1 MSLRRGIGI
10 LVVFLVLSGNLPGS
24 DQQELLQVRWS
35 ELKTLIGGKKVTL
48 QLAEGGKLEG
58 RIGTVNPASLAF
70 NVTKSSNLKDYP
82 KGRIRIPRETVSR
95 IEVRGLKENKAKR
108 IAATAG
114 TFVGTMMGS
123 MVAIAG
129 TEAGEPGDKY
139 YGSYA
144 ASIAISTG
152 VAILVNRALRPK
164 DITLIEIL
172 PDSTGA
178 RMPPH
183 TNKIES
189 STATAW
195 GEAPVPSLLELDE
208 PGSARLRRQARRDLM
223 RQGLPLD
230 LGSPPVQGVQA
241 GMGRPGDSVERLE

>member
-10 LVVFLVLSGNLPGS
+10 LVVFLMLSGNLPGS

-35 ELKTLIGGKKVTL
+35 ELKTLIGGKRVTL
-48 QLAEGGKLEG
+48 QLAGGARLEG

-82 KGRIRIPRETVSR
+82 KGRVRIPRETVSR
-95 IEVRGLKENKAKR
+95 IEVRGLKGNKGKR

-144 ASIAISTG
+144 ASIAISTA

-164 DITLIEIL
+164 DITLIRIL
-172 PDSTGA
+172 PDSPGA
-178 RMPPH
+178 GVPTPTHRDENSKRTPLGKALPH
-183 TNKIES
+183 SFYKES
-189 STATAW
+189 SS
-195 GEAPVPSLLELDE
+195 EQF
-208 PGSARLRRQARRDLM
+208 RRHARRAVM
-223 RQGLPLD
+223 RKDLPLD
-230 LGSPPVQGVQA
+230 LPRLPVSVNPVIQQ
-241 GMGRPGDSVERLE
+241 RPLYSH

>member
-24 DQQELLQVRWS
+24 DQQVLLQVRWS

-70 NVTKSSNLKDYP
+70 NVAKSSNLKDYP
-82 KGRIRIPRETVSR
+82 KGRIRIPRETLSR
-95 IEVRGLKENKAKR
+95 IEVRGLKENRAKR

-144 ASIAISTG
+144 ASIAISTA

-172 PDSTGA
+172 PDSPGA
-178 RMPPH
+178 RMPTP

-189 STATAW
+189 STATTS
-195 GEAPVPSLLELDE
+195 GEATVPSLLQLEKSSSE
-208 PGSARLRRQARRDLM
+208 RLRLRARRALM
-223 RQGLPLD
+223 QQDAPLN
-230 LGSPPVQGVQA
+230 L
-241 GMGRPGDSVERLE
+241 R

>member
-1 MSLRRGIGI
+1 MSLRRGISI
-10 LVVFLVLSGNLPGS
+10 LVVFLMLSGNLAGS

-58 RIGTVNPASLAF
+58 RIGTVTPASLAF

-95 IEVRGLKENKAKR
+95 IEVRGLKENKGKR
-108 IAATAG
+108 VAATVG

-144 ASIAISTG
+144 ASIAISTA

-164 DITLIEIL
+164 DLTLITIL
-172 PDSTGA
+172 PDPTGT
-178 RMPPH
+178 RMPNP
-183 TNKIES
+183 TNQEES
-189 STATAW
+189 SNKPAS
-195 GEAPVPSLLELDE
+195 EEVPAPTLFEES
-208 PGSARLRRQARRDLM
+208 GSEGLRRQARRALM
-223 RQGLPLD
+223 RKDQPLD
-230 LGSPPVQGVQA
+230 LLRLHVQGAQT
-241 GMGRPGDSVERLE
+241 GND